1 MFSGVWAKKPPPP
14 AAEKN
19 INAVGNRVNS
29 HKVLASFSYAFE
41 HSGKK
46 IFFGRGASCPPPM
59 SNRLK
64 VMLAKCLLI
73 DDVMVDRNKMFK
85 YS

>member
-1 MFSGVWAKKPPPP
+1 MS
-14 AAEKN
+14 
-19 INAVGNRVNS
+19 
-29 HKVLASFSYAFE
+29 
-41 HSGKK
+41 
-46 IFFGRGASCPPPM
+46 PPM

>member
-19 INAVGNRVNS
+19 LNAVGNRVNS
-29 HKVLASFSYAFE
+29 HKVLASFSYVFE

-46 IFFGRGASCPPPM
+46 HLGGGHHVRPM